1 MAYDGELASRIRV
14 ALAHR
19 EAVTEKKMFGGLTF
33 MVADRMC
40 CGVLQ
45 DNLVL
50 RVSSRDYGEAL
61 SQPHARPMDL
71 TGQPM
76 RGFVYVSPEGYQ
88 QDEDLQMWL
97 ARALHMLMLLLQRK
111 HPAGQCAS
119 HLEVLRRGRSSC
131 ASTLSF

>member
-1 MAYDGELASRIRV
+1 MAYDEELASRIRV

-50 RVSSRDYGEAL
+50 RVSSQDHDEAL
-61 SQPHARPMDL
+61 SHPHARPMDF

-76 RGFVYVSPEGYQ
+76 RGFVYISPEGYQ
-88 QDEDLQMWL
+88 QEEDLQMWL
-97 ARALHMLMLLLQRK
+97 ARALAYVDTAPPKKASRRPVRKSLGGTSQRQK
-111 HPAGQCAS
+111 
-119 HLEVLRRGRSSC
+119 
-131 ASTLSF
+131 